1 MTKDN
6 YERLKLTTLVIL
18 VFSLIILVIG
28 VTYAVCSNLLLG
40 TTDNILEAGT
50 LSFSFNEDAFVGN
63 GINIQDAM
71 PLTDESG
78 KVLNSTSQYFDFSV
92 NAIATIAPLYYQI
105 LAVKQDSSTL
115 SEESV
120 KLYLTLR
127 NGSEESPSPLT
138 EKDSRVLTY
147 SEYSSTSDNTGKVL
161 YNGIVPQAS
170 SEYTQNFRLRMWVS
184 EETIID
190 GDYAGKNFS
199 IKVRVVASE

>member
-1 MTKDN
+1 MTKNN

-28 VTYAVCSNLLLG
+28 VTYAVCSNLILG
-40 TTDNILEAGT
+40 TTDNLIEAGT

-92 NAIATIAPLYYQI
+92 NAVATIAPLYYQV
-105 LAVKQDSSTL
+105 LAVKQDGSTL
-115 SEESV
+115 SDECV

-127 NGSEESPSPLT
+127 NGAKETASPLVI
-138 EKDSRVLTY
+138 KDSRVLTY
-147 SEYSSTSDNTGKVL
+147 NEFDSSSDNIGKVL
-161 YNGIVPQAS
+161 YNGVVPQS
-170 SEYTQNFRLRMWVS
+170 KDEYNQNFRLRMWVS
-184 EETIID
+184 EETVID
-190 GDYAGKNFS
+190 TDYAGKRFS
-199 IKVRVVASE
+199 IKVKVVASE

>member
-1 MTKDN
+1 VTKDN